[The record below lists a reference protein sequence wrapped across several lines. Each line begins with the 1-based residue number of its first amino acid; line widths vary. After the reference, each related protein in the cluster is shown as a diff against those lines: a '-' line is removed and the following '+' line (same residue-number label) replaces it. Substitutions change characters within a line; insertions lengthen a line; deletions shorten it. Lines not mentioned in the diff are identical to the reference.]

1 MANEIRSVAH
11 MEIYTVIAHIVR
23 RFDFELFETTPE
35 DVHMTREWVL
45 GVPESGSLRIRA
57 KVTSILGE

>member
-1 MANEIRSVAH
+1 

-45 GVPESGSLRIRA
+45 GVPESGSLKIRA
-57 KVTSILGE
+57 KVTNILEE